1 MPARTYVALNRKGGV
16 GKTSTCF
23 HVGGELAR
31 RGQRVLLI
39 DLDPQ
44 RNLTDKL
51 LMDPATG
58 EVPEVPYERTVAAL
72 FDPEAYVEDRA
83 SLVQPTRH
91 ARIAVL
97 SGAHRMEH
105 LNMGNPAM
113 DDRQLVLRDFVEDV
127 REQFDFIICDCPPN
141 IMIGSWAAMAAGD
154 GVIVPLQA
162 EDFGAMGLKL
172 LNESLMQVRR
182 ECNPRLALLGYL
194 LMMYDDKSPLHRAY
208 AQTIRDSY
216 PGLVLET
223 TVPVSRD
230 LKMAVTTGNPMT
242 LFKPRCKAAKVIQAL
257 CDELL
262 ARDGAVRIREVA

>member
-1 MPARTYVALNRKGGV
+1 VALNRKGGV

-31 RGQRVLLI
+31 RGNSVLLA

-58 EVPEVPYERTVAAL
+58 DVPDVPYERTVAAL
-72 FDPEAYVEDRA
+72 FDPEVYVEDRA
-83 SLVQPTRH
+83 ELVLPTRH
-91 ARIAVL
+91 TRISIL
-97 SGAHRMEH
+97 PGAHRMEH
-105 LNMGNPAM
+105 LNMGNPAT

-127 REQFDFIICDCPPN
+127 RERFDFIIFDCPPN

-162 EDFGAMGLKL
+162 EDFGAMGLRL
-172 LNESLMQVRR
+172 LNESLMQIRR
-182 ECNPRLALLGYL
+182 ECNPALALLGYV
-194 LMMYDDKSPLHRAY
+194 LMMYDDKLPLHRAY
-208 AQTIRDSY
+208 GQTIRDSY

-223 TVPVSRD
+223 TVPISRD
-230 LKMAVTTGNPMT
+230 LKMAVTTGQPMT
-242 LFKPRCKAAKVIQAL
+242 LFKPKSKASKVIQAL

-262 ARDGAVRIREVA
+262 ARDGAAELREVA

>member
-1 MPARTYVALNRKGGV
+1 MPARIYVALNRKGGV

-23 HVGGELAR
+23 HWGGELAR

-51 LMDPATG
+51 LMDPETG
-58 EVPEVPYERTVAAL
+58 EVLEVPYEETVAAL
-72 FDPEAYVEDRA
+72 FDPEVYVEDRA
-83 SLVQPTRH
+83 RLIRSTRH
-91 ARIAVL
+91 ANVAVL
-97 SGAHRMEH
+97 PGAHRMEH
-105 LNMGNPAM
+105 LNMGNPAT
-113 DDRQLVLRDFVEDV
+113 DDRQLVLRDFVDEV
-127 REQFDFIICDCPPN
+127 RDRFDSIICDCPPN

-154 GVIVPLQA
+154 AVIVPLQA

-172 LNESLMQVRR
+172 LNESLVQVRR
-182 ECNPRLALLGYL
+182 EANPGLALLGYL

-216 PGLVLET
+216 PGRVLET
-223 TVPVSRD
+223 AVPVSRD
-230 LKMAVTTGNPMT
+230 LKMAVTTGLPIT
-242 LFKPRCKAAKVIQAL
+242 LFKPRSKASKVIQAL

-262 ARDGAVRIREVA
+262 ARDRSAEIKEVA